1 MTGMLST
8 ALSALLRLQNDVAA
22 LVLAACA
29 GLVLS
34 AVLHALL
41 GQRML
46 PLRARTGK
54 VSRWGPGLRAAG
66 HLGFGVVVAGF
77 GGLYGVFVIS
87 RITWNVSTVLVAAAT
102 LAVFVAFLL
111 AQRLLGHL
119 GPRGVTGGLL
129 KAVLLLSLL
138 VLALLTLMTAG
149 FLALTEDR
157 PVLLVEV
164 TGITDHQQVSWAP
177 AGGAPRTESLLT
189 HEVLFRRPADG
200 AIVGRAWVYGD
211 EIAVKGR
218 VLRLSP
224 VLNAAGITNLF
235 ELTFAYNGYRT
246 LERHNTMPHQAYPLA
261 PVGPLAV
268 HPMWRRL
275 QQRLLAMWE
284 RKTEEGSTWMVR
296 SATTESTFF
305 PLVDAEGEAVQHTY
319 RLTLTPGG
327 LSSS

>member
-1 MTGMLST
+1 M
-8 ALSALLRLQNDVAA
+8 R
-22 LVLAACA
+22 
-29 GLVLS
+29 
-34 AVLHALL
+34 
-41 GQRML
+41 
-46 PLRARTGK
+46 
-54 VSRWGPGLRAAG
+54 
-66 HLGFGVVVAGF
+66 
-77 GGLYGVFVIS
+77 
-87 RITWNVSTVLVAAAT
+87 
-102 LAVFVAFLL
+102 
-111 AQRLLGHL
+111 L

-138 VLALLTLMTAG
+138 VLALVTLMTAG

-164 TGITDHQQVSWAP
+164 TGITDHQPVSWAP
-177 AGGAPRTESLLT
+177 AGGAPHTESLLT

-211 EIAVKGR
+211 EVAVKGR

-268 HPMWRRL
+268 HPMWREL

-284 RKTEEGSTWMVR
+284 RGTKEGSTWMVR
-296 SATTESTFF
+296 SVTTESTFF
-305 PLVDAEGEAVQHTY
+305 PLVDAEGEPIQHTY